1 MKSTNAPIRRLLTSI
16 FDFGFLRL
24 VGFFF
29 FVLPMMFSPP
39 LYDTIIPHILVVVK
53 KIPEKISKKYDKKQ
67 ASDLYILYREKRR

>member
-29 FVLPMMFSPP
+29 CFANDVLTSS
-39 LYDTIIPHILVVVK
+39 L
-53 KIPEKISKKYDKKQ
+53 
-67 ASDLYILYREKRR
+67 